1 MAAGL
6 QCFDA
11 SGNLIIDI
19 TSRLSRIAGSASVTA
34 NGSVALPAGGSP
46 WYAFQNTVT
55 PWGYISMNCQRPVFT
70 ISGTTLSWTYSAPA
84 SGTPAHTI
92 TGLVFYGTY

>member
-1 MAAGL
+1 MAGL

-11 SGNLIIDI
+11 SGNLIVDI
-19 TSRLSRIAGSASVTA
+19 TSRLTRIAGSAQVNASGSVTVPVGA
-34 NGSVALPAGGSP
+34 V
-46 WYAFQNTVT
+46 WYAFQALTI
-55 PWGYISMNCQRPVFT
+55 WGYVSMNCLRPNFS

-92 TGLVFYGTY
+92 QGTVFFGIY

>member
-11 SGNLIIDI
+11 SGNLIVDI
-19 TSRLSRIAGSASVTA
+19 TSRLTRIAGSAAVNA
-34 NGSVALPAGGSP
+34 NGSVAVPVGAV
-46 WYAFQNTVT
+46 WYAFQPTT
-55 PWGYISMNCQRPVFT
+55 IWGYISMNIQRPVFSV
-70 ISGTTLSWTYSAPA
+70 SGTTLSWVYSAPA

-92 TGLVFYGTY
+92 QGTVFFGIY